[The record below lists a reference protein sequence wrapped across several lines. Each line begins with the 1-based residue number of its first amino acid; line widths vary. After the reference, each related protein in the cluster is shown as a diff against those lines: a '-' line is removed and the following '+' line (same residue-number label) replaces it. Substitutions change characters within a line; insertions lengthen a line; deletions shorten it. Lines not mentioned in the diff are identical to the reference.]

1 LSQLDIETVSERLK
15 SNNVIF
21 DEKIWDVIKSNIK
34 NIGEYEKWYEIINGS
49 IRVDNPDQDFINLA
63 ESLLPPEPWGD
74 STWGDWIALIKG
86 ASDKKGKDLFLP
98 IRKAI
103 TGLSDGPE
111 LKNIILL
118 MGYDKMKKRLL
129 GS

>member
-1 LSQLDIETVSERLK
+1 
-15 SNNVIF
+15 F

-49 IRVDNPDQDFINLA
+49 IKVDNSDQDFINLA

-74 STWGDWIALIKG
+74 STWGDWIALIKES
-86 ASDKKGKDLFLP
+86 SDKKGKDLFLP